1 MKKIVSKSDS
11 FLNRYNPV
19 KSMLWAIFLYDFFY
33 FFSRSISKIYI
44 YIYIYQREK
53 KLFFTSKKPTL
64 SQ

>member
-44 YIYIYQREK
+44 YIYISARK
-53 KLFFTSKKPTL
+53 KTFFYI
-64 SQ
+64 